1 MFPLFVEFWLEFSL
15 KVKGVEKNA
24 NQPHDLQKCED
35 YASWNDDLSKRIKFC
50 HIFIEYKTI
59 HLVFWF
65 VHILWYTIWQ
75 IFQCFIRSFS
85 FHEV

>member
-1 MFPLFVEFWLEFSL
+1 MSPLFVEFWLEFSL
-15 KVKGVEKNA
+15 KVKGVKKNA

-50 HIFIEYKTI
+50 HIFIE
-59 HLVFWF
+59 FSF

-85 FHEV
+85 FYEV